1 MTSNLS
7 EGFFLRIIFA
17 LLGNA
22 RDKKEW
28 CFGFSGS
35 SGPELCKV
43 EHLCHPLAATFSRVD
58 MNSFHWLP
66 PRPLHREDFHVA
78 GRSLVSAP
86 SALPNGS
93 SAEPLQTCRVQ
104 ILGANSQERL
114 ALYEWLEGA
123 QKNSLLS
130 LRWDASAFDV
140 SGKSDEREV
149 WILVADDSA
158 QAVEELRCMKN
169 RAVVCIS
176 RGANSPDAM
185 RLLWDAGADD
195 VLGWDE
201 LSAPLLERAIRLGF
215 GRRMS
220 PQVFEGANGLVAEI
234 VGDSQLGVMI
244 CGTVDEGYPIL
255 WVNPAMEE
263 ITGYSSAEM
272 LGRNA
277 RFLRG
282 PDTDATAVASIR
294 EALKKQRTLRVTLLN
309 YRRDGNPFW
318 NELHLSPLHQA
329 EGDVVAWIGTPSN
342 VTQHIEDERA
352 LRESRRDLE
361 FSQRL
366 GHLGS
371 FWIAFDEG
379 LDVWHTRAFWSDE
392 LYRMVGVE
400 PGAIESTPSS
410 WHEFVHPDDQERV
423 RAFMEAAAFQGN
435 TSHYANGAENSE
447 EPFAP
452 TIEYRLRL
460 ANGEEKWVQCD
471 VEVERDAGGHK
482 TRILGT
488 VLDISARVRDALAL
502 EESQR
507 RMRAVVANAPLLL
520 WGLDAHGVFTSIQG
534 RALASLPLQLED
546 LIGRSI
552 FEVMGD
558 DAKVVELARRA
569 LAGEEC
575 EGTMWFGERFLVIRY
590 APRPEG
596 GALGVGVDMTETER
610 ARQKLRESERRFEGI
625 VVNVPG
631 VVYRFFLAPDGTSG
645 FEWVSP
651 RAREFWGAEFDMSG
665 QWMDTLVPR
674 MVREDFKGFRQS
686 IEVSARDLS
695 PWSWSGR
702 LTDASGDVRWMRSY
716 SQPFR
721 REDGTVVW
729 DGVVLDETASHL
741 TRLELERSRASLE
754 EAQSLARLGSFD
766 WDFATGQIRWSPEM
780 YRIYGCDPQ
789 AFTPDIAW
797 VTERMHTEDWGG
809 SLNPLAFQQN
819 PPATE
824 MSEPPCCE
832 VEDVVAGAQAGS
844 SLVRIRRGD
853 GTECWL
859 QTHSHIEFDGEGKPV
874 RLSGSAQDVTEQI
887 GAARALRESEERYA
901 LAARG
906 ANDGLWDWNLESNT
920 IYLSAR
926 WRDMIGCSDCAE
938 NSAPEAWLE
947 RVHPENRAGL
957 EAALSA
963 HIEGVSAHFE
973 AEYRLQH
980 ENGDW
985 IWMLGRGLAVRDAEG
1000 RATRIAG
1007 SQTDISARKHFEE
1020 QLARSAFYDALTG
1033 LPNRSLFYKNL
1044 ERALARSSREPAHQ
1058 FAVLFL
1064 DLDRFKNIND
1074 SLGHIVGDQVLVE
1087 AGRRFASCLRPGDT
1101 VARLGGDEFA
1111 VLLDGVADA
1120 PSIEAI
1126 ADRMNAELE
1135 KPFSLNGR
1143 EIFITVSV
1151 GVATSG
1157 GQDALAADLLRNAD
1171 TAMYRAKGAGRARH
1185 AVFDADMH
1193 QSAVRLLELES
1204 DLWRAIDRE
1213 ELRLHYQPI
1222 VSLETGRIHG
1232 FEALVRWQHPVRGLV
1247 PPGEFIPVAEETG
1260 LIVPVGW
1267 WVMETAC
1274 RQGAAWNEAAIKR
1287 GEKPMAM
1294 AVNVSSRCFSMAD
1307 FLPRVRAI
1315 LQHTGFDPCLLT
1327 LEITESV
1334 LMKNTDSASTL
1345 LRQLRA
1351 LGITLAMDDFGT
1363 GYSSL
1368 AYLHRFAIDVLK
1380 IDRSFVA
1387 QLGGGGKN
1395 KQIVSTIL
1403 NLAGGLEM
1411 RAVAEGIETREQLQT
1426 LRALGCPFAQ
1436 GFYFARPLPPDAIE
1450 DLLLQNPSW

>member
-1 MTSNLS
+1 MGDLS
-7 EGFFLRIIFA
+7 DGFSLGIIFA
-17 LLGNA
+17 PLGNA
-22 RDKKEW
+22 RDRREW
-28 CFGFSGS
+28 CFGFNKGF
-35 SGPELCKV
+35 GPELCKV

-66 PRPLHREDFHVA
+66 PRPLHREDLYVA
-78 GRSLVSAP
+78 GRSLESAP
-86 SALPNGS
+86 SALANGS
-93 SAEPLQTCRVQ
+93 SAKPLQTCRIQ
-104 ILGANSQERL
+104 IFGASSQERL
-114 ALYEWLEGA
+114 ALAQWLEGA
-123 QKNSLLS
+123 QENSLFS
-130 LRWDASAFDV
+130 FHWDASALDV
-140 SGKSDEREV
+140 SQGSDEREV
-149 WILVADDSA
+149 WILVADDLA
-158 QAVEELRCMKN
+158 QAMEVLRRMKN
-169 RAVVCIS
+169 RAVVCVL
-176 RGANSPDAM
+176 RGAISPDAM
-185 RLLWDAGADD
+185 RVLLDEGADD

-215 GRRMS
+215 QRGIA
-220 PQVFEGANGLVAEI
+220 PQAFEGVGGLEAEI

-244 CGTVDEGYPIL
+244 CGTVDEGHPIL
-255 WVNPAMEE
+255 WVNPAMEA

-282 PDTDATAVASIR
+282 PDTAAAAVASIR
-294 EALKKQRTLRVTLLN
+294 EALEKQRTLRVTLLN
-309 YRRDGNPFW
+309 YRRDGSPFW

-329 EGDVVAWIGTPSN
+329 EGDVVAWIGTASN

-371 FWIAFDEG
+371 FWIALDAG

-392 LYRMVGVE
+392 LYRMIGVE
-400 PGAIESTPSS
+400 PDAIGSTPAS
-410 WHEFVHPDDQERV
+410 WHEFVHPDDQARV
-423 RAFMEAAAFQGN
+423 RAFMEAAAFQEN
-435 TSHYANGAENSE
+435 TSRYANGAGNSE
-447 EPFAP
+447 EPFALS
-452 TIEYRLRL
+452 IEYRLRL

-471 VEVERDAGGHK
+471 VEVERDERGRK
-482 TRILGT
+482 TRVLGT
-488 VLDISARVRDALAL
+488 VLDISARVSDSLAL
-502 EESQR
+502 EDSQR
-507 RMRAVVANAPLLL
+507 RMRAVVENAPLLL
-520 WGLDAHGVFTSIQG
+520 WSLDAQGVFTSVQG
-534 RALASLPLQLED
+534 RALASLPLQADE

-552 FEVMGD
+552 FETMGD
-558 DAKVVELARRA
+558 DAEVVELACRA
-569 LAGEEC
+569 LGGEEC
-575 EGTMWFGERFLVIRY
+575 EGAIWFGERFLVIRY

-596 GALGVGVDMTETER
+596 GALGVGIDMTETQG
-610 ARQKLRESERRFEGI
+610 ARQKLRESERRFESI
-625 VVNVPG
+625 VANVPG

-651 RAREFWGAEFDMSG
+651 RASEYWGAEFDMSG
-665 QWMDTLVPR
+665 QWMDTLAPR

-702 LTDASGDVRWMRSY
+702 LVDATGEVRWMRAY

-721 REDGTVVW
+721 REDGTTVW
-729 DGVVLDETASHL
+729 DGVVLDETASHQS
-741 TRLELERSRASLE
+741 RLELERSRAALE

-766 WDFATGQIRWSPEM
+766 WDFETGQIRWSPEM
-780 YRIYGCDPQ
+780 YRIYGCDPK

-797 VTERMHTEDWGG
+797 VTERMHTEDWGAN
-809 SLNPLAFQQN
+809 LNPLSFQQN

-824 MSEPPCCE
+824 RSEPPCCD

-844 SLVRIRRGD
+844 SLVRIRRSD
-853 GTECWL
+853 GAERWL
-859 QTHSHIEFDGEGKPV
+859 QTHSHIEWDDEGKPA

-887 GAARALRESEERYA
+887 LAARALRESEERYA

-926 WRDMIGCSDCAE
+926 WRDMIGCPDCAE
-938 NSAPEAWLE
+938 NSPPDAWLD
-947 RVHPENRAGL
+947 RVHPENRASV
-957 EAALSA
+957 EAALGA
-963 HIEGVSAHFE
+963 HIEGTSAHFE

-980 ENGDW
+980 ENGEW
-985 IWMLGRGLAVRDAEG
+985 IWMLGRGLAVRDANG

-1007 SQTDISARKHFEE
+1007 SQTDISARKRFEE
-1020 QLARSAFYDALTG
+1020 QLAHSAFYDALTG
-1033 LPNRSLFYKNL
+1033 LPNRSLFHKNL
-1044 ERALARSSREPAHQ
+1044 ERSLARSSREPDHE

-1074 SLGHIVGDQVLVE
+1074 SLGHTIGDQVLIE
-1087 AGRRFASCLRPGDT
+1087 AGRRFESCLRPGDI

-1120 PSIEAI
+1120 SSIAAI
-1126 ADRMNAELE
+1126 ADRMNVELE
-1135 KPFSLNGR
+1135 KPFSLGGR
-1143 EIFITVSV
+1143 EVFITVSI
-1151 GVATSG
+1151 GVATSTG
-1157 GQDALAADLLRNAD
+1157 RDTLAADLLRNAD

-1185 AVFDADMH
+1185 AVFNADMH
-1193 QSAVRLLELES
+1193 QSAVQLLEIES
-1204 DLWRAIDRE
+1204 DLWRALERN

-1222 VSLETGRIHG
+1222 VLLETGRIHG
-1232 FEALVRWQHPVRGLV
+1232 FEALVRWQHPLRGLV

-1260 LIVPVGW
+1260 LIVPMGW

-1274 RQGAAWNEAAIKR
+1274 RQGAAWNLAALEGGK
-1287 GEKPMAM
+1287 EPLAM
-1294 AVNVSSRCFSMAD
+1294 AINVSSRCFSQAD
-1307 FLPRVRAI
+1307 FLPLVRNI
-1315 LQHTGFDPCLLT
+1315 LKRTGFDPCLLT

-1334 LMKNTDSASTL
+1334 LMKNTDSASTM

-1387 QLGGGGKN
+1387 QLDGGGKN

-1403 NLAGGLEM
+1403 NLASGLEM
-1411 RAVAEGIETREQLQT
+1411 RAVAEGIETCEQLQV
-1426 LRALGCPFAQ
+1426 LRALDCPFAQ
-1436 GFYFARPLPPDAIE
+1436 GFYFARPLPPDAME
-1450 DLLLQNPSW
+1450 ALLLQNPNW

>member
-1 MTSNLS
+1 M
-7 EGFFLRIIFA
+7 
-17 LLGNA
+17 
-22 RDKKEW
+22 
-28 CFGFSGS
+28 
-35 SGPELCKV
+35 
-43 EHLCHPLAATFSRVD
+43 
-58 MNSFHWLP
+58 
-66 PRPLHREDFHVA
+66 
-78 GRSLVSAP
+78 
-86 SALPNGS
+86 LPNGS
-93 SAEPLQTCRVQ
+93 SAESLPTCRIQ
-104 ILGANSQERL
+104 ILGANSQERI
-114 ALYEWLEGA
+114 AIREWLEAA
-123 QKNSLLS
+123 QENSPIS
-130 LRWDASAFDV
+130 LRWEERPSDV
-140 SGKSDEREV
+140 LEGSNEREV
-149 WILVADDSA
+149 WISVTDDSA
-158 QAVEELRCMKN
+158 QAVEEVRRLKN
-169 RAVVCIS
+169 RAVVCVL
-176 RGANSPDAM
+176 RGANSPDAT
-185 RLLWDAGADD
+185 RVLLGAGADD

-215 GRRMS
+215 QKEIA
-220 PQVFEGANGLVAEI
+220 PPAFEGANGAGGEML
-234 VGDSQLGVMI
+234 GDSLLGVMV
-244 CGTVDEGYPIL
+244 CGAANEGCPIL

-263 ITGYSSAEM
+263 ITGYSSGEM

-277 RFLRG
+277 RFLGG
-282 PDTDATAVASIR
+282 PNTDPAAAASIR
-294 EALKKQRTLRVTLLN
+294 ETLETQRTLRVTLLN
-309 YRRDGNPFW
+309 YRRDGSPFW
-318 NELHLSPLHQA
+318 NELHLSPLHQG
-329 EGDVVAWIGTPSN
+329 EGAATAWIGTVSN
-342 VTQHIEDERA
+342 VTRHIEDERA

-371 FWIAFDEG
+371 FWIALEEG

-392 LYRMVGVE
+392 LYRMVGAE
-400 PGAIESTPSS
+400 PGAIESTPAS
-410 WHEFVHPDDQERV
+410 WHEFVHPDDQKRV
-423 RAFMEAAAFQGN
+423 RAFMEAAASEN
-435 TSHYANGAENSE
+435 DASHYTNGAED
-447 EPFAP
+447 FAKP
-452 TIEYRLRL
+452 LAPAIEYRLRL
-460 ANGEEKWVQCD
+460 ASGEERWVRCD
-471 VEVERDAGGHK
+471 VEVERDGQGRT

-488 VLDISARVRDALAL
+488 VLDISVRVRDSLAL
-502 EESQR
+502 EESRR
-507 RMRAVVANAPLLL
+507 RMDAVVENAPLLL
-520 WGLDAHGVFTSIQG
+520 WSLDADGVFSSVQG
-534 RALASLPLQLED
+534 RALASLRLRADELV
-546 LIGRSI
+546 GRSI

-558 DAKVVELARRA
+558 DAEVGKLARRA

-575 EGTMWFGERFLVIRY
+575 EGAMWFGERFLVVRY

-596 GALGVGVDMTETER
+596 GALGVGMDMTETR
-610 ARQKLRESERRFEGI
+610 GARQKLRESERRFEGI
-625 VVNVPG
+625 VANVPG
-631 VVYRFFLAPDGTSG
+631 VVYRFFLSPDGTSG

-665 QWMDTLVPR
+665 QWMDTLAPR
-674 MVREDFKGFRQS
+674 MVPEDFKGFRQS

-695 PWSWSGR
+695 RWSWSGR
-702 LTDASGDVRWMRSY
+702 LTDATGEVRWLRSY

-721 REDGTVVW
+721 REDGTTVW

-741 TRLELERSRASLE
+741 TRLELERSRSALE
-754 EAQSLARLGSFD
+754 EAQSLARVGSFD
-766 WDFATGQIRWSPEM
+766 WDFGTGEIRWSPEM

-797 VTERMHTEDWGG
+797 VTEHMNTEDWGA
-809 SLNPLAFQQN
+809 SLNPFSLQQN

-824 MSEPPCCE
+824 DSEPPCCE

-844 SLVRIRRGD
+844 SLLRIRRGD
-853 GTECWL
+853 GAECWL
-859 QTHSHIEFDGEGKPV
+859 QTHSHVEFDGEGKPAH
-874 RLSGSAQDVTEQI
+874 LSGSAQDVTEQI
-887 GAARALRESEERYA
+887 KAERALRESEERYA

-926 WRDMIGCSDCAE
+926 WRDMIGCPDCAE
-938 NSAPEAWLE
+938 NSPPEALLD
-947 RVHPENRAGL
+947 RVHPENRASV
-957 EAALSA
+957 EAALKA

-980 ENGDW
+980 ESGDW
-985 IWMLGRGLAVRDAEG
+985 IWVLGRGLAVRDAEG

-1020 QLARSAFYDALTG
+1020 QLAHSAFYDALTG
-1033 LPNRSLFYKNL
+1033 LPNRSLFQKNL

-1087 AGRRFASCLRPGDT
+1087 AGRRFGSCLRPGDT

-1111 VLLDGVADA
+1111 VLLDGVADTPA
-1120 PSIEAI
+1120 ITAI

-1143 EIFITVSV
+1143 EVFITVSV
-1151 GVATSG
+1151 GVALSMG
-1157 GQDALAADLLRNAD
+1157 RDAPASDLLRNAD

-1204 DLWRAIDRE
+1204 DLWRAIERD

-1222 VSLETGRIHG
+1222 VSLETGRVHG

-1260 LIVPVGW
+1260 LIVPMGW
-1267 WVMETAC
+1267 WIMETAC
-1274 RQGAAWNEAAIKR
+1274 RQGAAWNRVALEN
-1287 GEKPMAM
+1287 GDEPLAM
-1294 AVNVSSRCFSMAD
+1294 AVNVSSRCFSQSD
-1307 FLPRVRAI
+1307 FLTRVRV
-1315 LQHTGFDPCLLT
+1315 LLELTGFDPCLFT
-1327 LEITESV
+1327 FEITESV
-1334 LMKNTDSASTL
+1334 LMKNTDSASAM

-1426 LRALGCPFAQ
+1426 LRSLGCPFAQ
-1436 GFYFARPLPPDAIE
+1436 GFYFARPLSPDAME